1 MINKIP
7 KIKFTNKTS
16 FFLIAGPCVVENKK
30 MIFETCENIINIT
43 NELQIPFIFKS
54 SYKKANR
61 SQINS
66 FQGIG
71 NKKALE
77 ILLEVSR
84 KFNVPITTD
93 IHSKE
98 EAILA
103 SKYVDILQI
112 PAFLC
117 RQTDLLVA
125 AAKTNK
131 FINIKKGQFMSH
143 ESIGFAINKVKKYNK
158 KVMITER
165 GSCFGY
171 NDLIVDF
178 TGLEEMK
185 KYKIPVILDAS
196 HATQKTN
203 QKTGITGG
211 SPKFIKTLSKAGI
224 AIGVNGI
231 FIETHLNPKKALSDS
246 NSMLDIKKLKSL
258 LKDLLKINQAV

>member
-7 KIKFTNKTS
+7 KIKFTDKKS
-16 FFLIAGPCVVENKK
+16 FFLILGPCVVENKK
-30 MIFETCENIINIT
+30 MIFKTCENLVNIT

-71 NKKALE
+71 DKKALE
-77 ILLEVSR
+77 ILLEVSG
-84 KFNVPITTD
+84 KFNVPTTTD

-178 TGLEEMK
+178 KGLEEMK

-196 HATQKTN
+196 HSTQKTN
-203 QKTGITGG
+203 QKNGITGG
-211 SPKFIKTLSKAGI
+211 NPKFIKTLSKAGI

-246 NSMLDIKKLKSL
+246 NSMLDIKNLKSL
-258 LKDLLKINQAV
+258 LKDLLKINKAI